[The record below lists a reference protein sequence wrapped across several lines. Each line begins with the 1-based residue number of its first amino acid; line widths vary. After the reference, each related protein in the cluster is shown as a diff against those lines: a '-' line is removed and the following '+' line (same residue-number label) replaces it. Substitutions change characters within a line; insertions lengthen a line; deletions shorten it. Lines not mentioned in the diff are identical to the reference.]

1 MSIGSSFA
9 SAVTDGPLLL
19 ALPVAAAAGLVSF
32 LSPCCLPL
40 MPGYLS
46 YVTGL
51 AGSELAGSEV
61 VGSEVAGSELAGSE
75 VAGRTVMQDPAEPA
89 ASGSVLLATMPAT
102 ARRTRVLAGSV
113 LFVLGFSAVFVS
125 EGLLFGGLGA
135 LLADHRLVIERVLG
149 VVTIVMGLAFMGL
162 LPGLDREVRVHRL
175 PQTGLAGAPLLG
187 VVFGLGWTPCLGPT
201 LAAVQGLAFTQASA
215 GRGAILTTAY
225 CLGLGVPFIL
235 TGLAFERSLRA
246 FAVIKRHYAVVKAVG
261 GGLLVVVGVLLVTG
275 LWLEFTI
282 QLRILIG
289 GYTAAV

>member
-1 MSIGSSFA
+1 MGIGESFA
-9 SAVTDGPLLL
+9 HTVTDGPLLL

-51 AGSELAGSEV
+51 AGTEPDE
-61 VGSEVAGSELAGSE
+61 
-75 VAGRTVMQDPAEPA
+75 TPA
-89 ASGSVLLATMPAT
+89 AAT
-102 ARRTRVLAGSV
+102 ATAGAVLVAAPPRVVRRTRIVLGSV
-113 LFVLGFSAVFVS
+113 LFVVGFSAVFVS

-135 LLADHRLVIERVLG
+135 LLIDHRIAIQRVLG
-149 VVTIVMGLAFMGL
+149 VVTIVMGLAFLGL
-162 LPGLDREVRVHRL
+162 VPALDREVRIHRL
-175 PQTGLAGAPLLG
+175 PDTGLAGAPLLG
-187 VVFGLGWTPCLGPT
+187 IVFGLGWTPCLGPT

-225 CLGLGVPFIL
+225 CLGLGIPFIA
-235 TGLAFERSLRA
+235 TGIALDRALRA
-246 FAVIKRHYAVVKAVG
+246 FAVVKRHYGVVKAIG

-275 LWLEFTI
+275 LWEQVTI
-282 QLRILIG
+282 HLRVLIS

>member
-1 MSIGSSFA
+1 MGVGESFA
-9 SAVTDGPLLL
+9 HAVSDGPMLL

-51 AGSELAGSEV
+51 AGTELGAAAAAPNGDVLVAAPPTHRARIALGS
-61 VGSEVAGSELAGSE
+61 G
-75 VAGRTVMQDPAEPA
+75 
-89 ASGSVLLATMPAT
+89 
-102 ARRTRVLAGSV
+102 

-125 EGLLFGGLGA
+125 EGLLFGGLGG
-135 LLADHRLVIERVLG
+135 LLADHRAAIERVLG
-149 VVTIVMGLAFMGL
+149 IVTIVMGLAFLGL
-162 LPGLDREVRVHRL
+162 VPGLERDMRMHRL
-175 PQTGLAGAPLLG
+175 PKTGIAGAPLLG

-215 GRGAILTTAY
+215 GRGAILTAAY
-225 CLGLGVPFIL
+225 CLGLGIPFVL
-235 TGLAFERSLRA
+235 TGLAFERALRA
-246 FAVIKRHYAVVKAVG
+246 FAVVKRHYGVVMGVG

-275 LWLEFTI
+275 LWEQFTI
-282 QLRILIG
+282 HLRVLIG